1 MDPGIQV
8 DSTSGPTALHYL
20 ACMSHTDD
28 IVTHE
33 HQVILARQ
41 LIENGADVKAVSDLD
56 YTPLHYACMSGTVT
70 NLEFIQLLLENGADP
85 NALTTSGKT
94 PLLLTSHLAPAAAKF
109 LIEWPGMNIN
119 HVAHSTG
126 VSSLALVCMGIEF
139 FSNTLEN
146 AAAHV
151 SLSIGAS
158 VTATLVRPNFHRHA
172 EYRFLLQQWR
182 EIKDTLEDMGAID
195 SGVRRLE
202 Y

>member
-1 MDPGIQV
+1 
-8 DSTSGPTALHYL
+8 
-20 ACMSHTDD
+20 
-28 IVTHE
+28 
-33 HQVILARQ
+33 
-41 LIENGADVKAVSDLD
+41 
-56 YTPLHYACMSGTVT
+56 
-70 NLEFIQLLLENGADP
+70 
-85 NALTTSGKT
+85 
-94 PLLLTSHLAPAAAKF
+94 
-109 LIEWPGMNIN
+109 
-119 HVAHSTG
+119 
-126 VSSLALVCMGIEF
+126 LVCMGIEF